1 MEQYKSIIF
10 FRSLFQLLSE
20 CPFHSKMLIIL
31 MALMFMYSCS
41 EESPSSYEDTFEG
54 NDSEAD
60 IIKGEKDT
68 GSDMDILT
76 YELSSSDVSDIQ
88 TIPNDAE
95 VVEDI
100 ALNDSFIKDVIYDGS
115 DTDSEITYDVLVDSG
130 YNDVTADYWTDVG
143 FDTGYDSGTNPS
155 LRCSG
160 WGMCPDNM
168 VCYLSTGICERRDIW
183 KSSSDK
189 FTIYNARPVGV
200 SKGDVLVIDGRRFYY
215 SLFGAMKVKI
225 SIGSTQ
231 KTADSYVDENRIL
244 VFINGNESGNISITG
259 EDGAGSYPYAVSQ
272 IKSDEI
278 PCGADDP
285 PASGREGPS
294 IDSAG
299 PYAAGYLDLD
309 GKQTRVIYPALC
321 GGLRRPAQKG
331 TFPVIAILH
340 GDGAV
345 YLNYEYLGQF
355 LASWGFVTFMPAT
368 VDMNELTA
376 IISAFINADLGSL
389 STILS
394 GVRTTD
400 KIGFVGHSRGA
411 ERTGQVLNGSS
422 LLLQKTVGCAFLGPV
437 GLDYVVPGF
446 FMIFYATEDLQSSDG
461 YSETYYRRQ
470 TAPKWYITING
481 GNHSLF
487 TDHKVWAGAMM
498 DGQPKISRETQFRV
512 VTSFILP
519 FFEKAFGIKEHFN
532 EQLINPPQS
541 NIYTVEKELK

>member
-1 MEQYKSIIF
+1 MRPDRRKMM
-10 FRSLFQLLSE
+10 FRSILFDS
-20 CPFHSKMLIIL
+20 PFYSKILIIL
-31 MALMFMYSCS
+31 LVLMFMYSCS
-41 EESPSSYEDTFEG
+41 EESPALYEDTSVG
-54 NDSEAD
+54 NDSQTD
-60 IIKGEKDT
+60 IVVEENDT
-68 GSDMDILT
+68 GSDTEILT
-76 YELSSSDVSDIQ
+76 DDLSSSDVSDIQ
-88 TIPNDAE
+88 IIPDDAE
-95 VVEDI
+95 AIEDI
-100 ALNDSFIKDVIYDGS
+100 ALNDSFINDAAYDGS
-115 DTDSEITYDVLVDSG
+115 VRDSEITYDVPEDSG
-130 YNDVTADYWTDVG
+130 YNDAVADSGLDAG
-143 FDTGYDSGTNPS
+143 FDAGYDSGTNPS

-168 VCYLSTGICERRDIW
+168 ACYLSTGICETRDVW

-189 FTIYNARPVGV
+189 FAIYNARPVGV

-215 SLFGAMKVKI
+215 SMFGAMKVKI

-231 KTADSYVDENRIL
+231 KTAGSYVDENRIL

-272 IKSDEI
+272 IKSGEI
-278 PCGADDP
+278 SCGTDDP
-285 PASGREGPS
+285 PASGKEGPS

-299 PYAAGYLDLD
+299 PYAAGYLDLE

-321 GGLRRPAQKG
+321 GGLRRPSQKG
-331 TFPVIAILH
+331 TFPAVAILH

-345 YLNYEYLGQF
+345 YLNYEYLGQY
-355 LASWGFVTFMPAT
+355 LASWGFLTFMPAT
-368 VDMNELTA
+368 ADIKELTA
-376 IISAFINADLGSL
+376 IISSFINADLGSL
-389 STILS
+389 SPVLS

-411 ERTGQVLNGSS
+411 DRTGQVLNGSS
-422 LLLQKTVGCAFLGPV
+422 LLSQKTVGCAFLGPV
-437 GLDYVVPGF
+437 GLSYVVPGY
-446 FMIFYATEDLQSSDG
+446 FMTFYATEDLQSSDG
-461 YSETYYRRQ
+461 YSDTYYNRQ
-470 TAPKWYITING
+470 SAPKWFITING

-498 DGQPKISRETQFRV
+498 DGQPKISRETQFKV

-519 FFEKAFGIKEHFN
+519 FFEKAFGVKEHFS